1 MGRGR
6 RWPDVEE
13 RKERTGGTERSG
25 EPSQPMSS
33 LKPVGLFHLPLEPLT
48 LRRAQDRSGMAIYT
62 RPVSVGGTRK
72 PRFAPHLRKECTM
85 IPPTNQVTRFLAM
98 AHRPLAVVWHV
109 LTEAT
114 ADRDADQEMVA
125 FKLMP
130 SG

>member
-1 MGRGR
+1 
-6 RWPDVEE
+6 
-13 RKERTGGTERSG
+13 
-25 EPSQPMSS
+25 
-33 LKPVGLFHLPLEPLT
+33 
-48 LRRAQDRSGMAIYT
+48 
-62 RPVSVGGTRK
+62 
-72 PRFAPHLRKECTM
+72 M